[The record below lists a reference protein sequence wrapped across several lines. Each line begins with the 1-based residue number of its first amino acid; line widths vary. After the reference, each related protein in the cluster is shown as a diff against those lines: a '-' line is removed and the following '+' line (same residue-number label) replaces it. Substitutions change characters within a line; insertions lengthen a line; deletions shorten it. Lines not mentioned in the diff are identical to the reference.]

1 MREAVIVSA
10 VRTAVGKAPRGTL
23 KDTRPDEMAAAVIAE
38 AVRRVP
44 GLDPREVEDVVL
56 GCALPEAEQGLNV
69 ARIAALR
76 AGLPHTVSGQTIN
89 RFCSSGLQAIAIAA
103 EHIMSG
109 FADVIVAGGTESM
122 SLLPGQAGHQFRPN
136 PDLVAHWPE
145 VYISMGLTAEN
156 VARKYGVSREDQD
169 AFAYPSHRRAAEAIG
184 RGKFADETM
193 PLTVKRWE
201 HNGGNGPKASEVVF
215 SIDEGVRY
223 DTSLESLASLKPAFA
238 KGGVVTAGNSSQ
250 TSDGAAAVVVMS
262 AEKAGQLK
270 TQPLAVFRSF
280 AAAGVP
286 PEVMGIG
293 PVEAVP
299 KAVRLAGLTLSKIDL
314 IELNEAFAAQTL
326 AVMRQLDL
334 DPEIVNVN
342 GGAIALGHPLG
353 CTGAKLTATLLHEM
367 RRRNARYG
375 LVTMCVGGGMGAAG
389 VFERA

>member
-1 MREAVIVSA
+1 
-10 VRTAVGKAPRGTL
+10 
-23 KDTRPDEMAAAVIAE
+23 
-38 AVRRVP
+38 
-44 GLDPREVEDVVL
+44 
-56 GCALPEAEQGLNV
+56 
-69 ARIAALR
+69 
-76 AGLPHTVSGQTIN
+76 
-89 RFCSSGLQAIAIAA
+89 
-103 EHIMSG
+103 
-109 FADVIVAGGTESM
+109 M

-169 AFAYPSHRRAAEAIG
+169 AFAYCSHRRAAEAIG
-184 RGKFADETM
+184 RGKFSDETM

-270 TQPLAVFRSF
+270 AQPLAVFRSF

>member
-1 MREAVIVSA
+1 MVRDAVIVSA

-44 GLDPREVEDVVL
+44 GLDPREVED
-56 GCALPEAEQGLNV
+56 
-69 ARIAALR
+69 
-76 AGLPHTVSGQTIN
+76 
-89 RFCSSGLQAIAIAA
+89 
-103 EHIMSG
+103 
-109 FADVIVAGGTESM
+109 
-122 SLLPGQAGHQFRPN
+122 
-136 PDLVAHWPE
+136 
-145 VYISMGLTAEN
+145 
-156 VARKYGVSREDQD
+156 
-169 AFAYPSHRRAAEAIG
+169 AFAYRSHRRAAEAIG

-201 HNGGNGPKASEVVF
+201 HNGGNGPTASEVVF

-238 KGGVVTAGNSSQ
+238 KGGVVTSGNSSQ

-262 AEKAGQLK
+262 AEKAGRLK
-270 TQPLAVFRSF
+270 AQSLAGFRSV
-280 AAAGVP
+280 AAARGP
-286 PEVMGIG
+286 PPDMGIG

-299 KAVRLAGLTLSKIDL
+299 KAVRLAGVTLSKIDL
-314 IELNEAFAAQTL
+314 IELNEAVAAPTL

-334 DPEIVNVN
+334 DPWIVNVN
-342 GGAIALGHPLG
+342 GGALALGHPLG
-353 CTGAKLTATLLHEM
+353 REGAQITATLLHQR